1 MTDKEKEV
9 SMSDLQIDQ
18 LPEAAKKELAIF
30 HEYLVFKYLK
40 NIDTT
45 KKPGNET
52 ARNLAAFYRL
62 KKLRKKI
69 NPVVDKS
76 IDIDKLCNEVNRDIF

>member
-1 MTDKEKEV
+1 MTDP
-9 SMSDLQIDQ
+9 QINK

-40 NIDTT
+40 NSDTT
-45 KKPGNET
+45 NQSDRET
-52 ARNLAAFYRL
+52 DRNLAAFYRL

-69 NPVVDKS
+69 NPVVDKT